1 MNNQNNEK
9 PLYPEEAYTPQNNQS
24 NEQKSE
30 QNFMDNPLLPL
41 LLSSMQ
47 GGDNKDIMPK
57 LLSAL
62 GGNNAKLIETLTSTM
77 TKKKD
82 KKETP
87 SGVSRSFPKNEYLD

>member
-1 MNNQNNEK
+1 MNNQINEK
-9 PLYPEEAYTPQNNQS
+9 PLYPEEAYTPQNNQN
-24 NEQKSE
+24 NEQKTE

-47 GGDNKDIMPK
+47 EGDNKDIMPK

-62 GGNNAKLIETLTSTM
+62 GGNNSKLIETLTSTM
-77 TKKKD
+77 SKKKD

-87 SGVSRSFPKNEYLD
+87 SGASRSFPKNEDFD